1 MISSIFPYTP
11 AGKKAPSRNLVL
23 RCVHEAWREIPAEM
37 VSKSFKTVGISNA
50 LDGSEDN
57 KLYTEEAQ
65 EIGDD
70 EEDNKF
76 EMESEGESDSTLT
89 VYQLKIL

>member
-37 VSKSFKTVGISNA
+37 VSKSFKTVG
-50 LDGSEDN
+50 SEDN
-57 KLYTEEAQ
+57 KLNTEEAQ